1 MTSMLL
7 PTFNAC
13 RWTAAPG
20 QVPLTR
26 HDVRAT
32 DVIPRLA
39 LIGQHAASDIGGVG
53 RGDPPKLNSWEGGTG
68 VIRLNLCRD
77 SILVIHVCPSRPVL
91 HQRETSLTYRGNEW
105 QIPGWRWNWSHQDH
119 SGTEWWPRTPRRQP
133 GNVPWTERTVQSH

>member
-1 MTSMLL
+1 MDTIYASNIKEHHINSLHQEDTSPTGGQEVIRYQLLLMTPMLL

-20 QVPLTR
+20 QVPLTG

-53 RGDPPKLNSWEGGTG
+53 
-68 VIRLNLCRD
+68 
-77 SILVIHVCPSRPVL
+77 
-91 HQRETSLTYRGNEW
+91 
-105 QIPGWRWNWSHQDH
+105 
-119 SGTEWWPRTPRRQP
+119 
-133 GNVPWTERTVQSH
+133 